1 MADKYSL
8 EDPYSANFSSL
19 TVHNVTLD
27 DAGEYKCNVSN
38 VHGEQQASAVLQVQC
53 KYPND
58 FNIRTHTIHTY
69 TLSLFLCPL
78 STTKCNHFISICFW
92 FCWRNH
98 FFLLSCK
105 GFPYAQYNM
114 VCQWHFYWSGQYI
127 YCWLSYQQYF
137 NTKHFDL
144 K

>member
-53 KYPND
+53 KHPNN
-58 FNIRTHTIHTY
+58 FNTRTHTIHTHS
-69 TLSLFLCPL
+69 LSLSLL
-78 STTKCNHFISICFW
+78 STTECNHFVSICF
-92 FCWRNH
+92 
-98 FFLLSCK
+98 
-105 GFPYAQYNM
+105 
-114 VCQWHFYWSGQYI
+114 
-127 YCWLSYQQYF
+127 
-137 NTKHFDL
+137 
-144 K
+144 